1 MAEVDAEL
9 QRLKEAVRV
18 TCKRVTQVIQKVAD
32 PAAIK
37 AATDL
42 CAEAIEAL
50 RAYLAKRNRSVSSRW
65 QCSMVDG

>member
-1 MAEVDAEL
+1 MASVDAEL

-18 TCKRVTQVIQKVAD
+18 SCKRVTQVVQKVAD

-37 AATDL
+37 AASDI

-50 RAYLAKRNRSVSSRW
+50 RVYLTMRK
-65 QCSMVDG
+65 